1 LDNIAFVVTSCLKYS
16 DCWPVMMQS
25 IKKYWPAIYDR
36 TYILTESAGDFHDD
50 YKFIVL
56 PEDRAWSDNLIY
68 LCEHL
73 KDKYDY
79 VFLAMEDGPL
89 ISPIDNKQVNEYFS
103 TFMEMNGSF
112 LTLLNDPYPSGETVN
127 GLTKISLDSAYRP
140 TTTCALWRLSKL
152 QDLLVSGES
161 AWDFEKVG
169 ANRSR
174 NDDNYYSFKKTQ
186 IKVFHLVIKGKLFRN
201 VRRGLAQFDLIYDGD
216 REELGRF
223 ESLKMNAYTLVH
235 RTIFKL
241 TPYKLQKYLVRK

>member
-1 LDNIAFVVTSCLKYS
+1 MENIAFVVTSCVKYS
-16 DCWPVMMQS
+16 DCWPVMMKS
-25 IKKYWPAIYDR
+25 IRKYWPAIYEQ
-36 TYILTESAGDFHDD
+36 TFILTESTGDFRDD

-89 ISPIDNKQVNEYFS
+89 IEAVDNEKISQYFS
-103 TFMEMNGSF
+103 TFMEINGSF
-112 LTLLNDPYPSGETVN
+112 LTLLNDPYPSGESVN
-127 GLTKISLDSAYRP
+127 GLTKISLDSAYRS

-161 AWDFEKVG
+161 AWDFEKIG

-174 NDDNYYSFKKTQ
+174 DDDNYYSFKEAQ

-201 VRRGLAQFDLIYDGD
+201 VRRDLAPFGLNYEGH
-216 REELGRF
+216 REELTRY
-223 ESLKMNAYTLVH
+223 ESFKMRSYTLFH